1 MLAENSLLERE
12 CSAGIV
18 IVEVPWVLRNATARE
33 KKEVRHT
40 QMQRISFRHAYI
52 LELVIKCHIQFT
64 GSNYQQWR
72 RQAPIKGRRYHQRR
86 RDGKSI
92 AR

>member
-1 MLAENSLLERE
+1 MLAENSLLEGE
-12 CSAGIV
+12 CLAGIV
-18 IVEVPWVLRNATARE
+18 LVEVPWVLRNDTAKRE
-33 KKEVRHT
+33 E
-40 QMQRISFRHAYI
+40 ISQTHSDAENLI
-52 LELVIKCHIQFT
+52 PSCLHIGVIKCHIQFT